1 MTNDREQMTSKFSL
15 RPSAISARM
24 RIRPAER
31 PTRRDDR
38 RTPIPRPENG
48 PMSRPII
55 RLNRPGFT
63 MVELLVVIVIIAL
76 LLALLLPAINGAVRS
91 ARNAAVSAEINQLSQ
106 ALADFKSKYGDYPP
120 SRILLSE
127 NGDYGPTT
135 IPAVV
140 LAGAGQADINS
151 TMLAQR

>member
-24 RIRPAER
+24 KIRPAER

-38 RTPIPRPENG
+38 RAPIPRPENG

-63 MVELLVVIVIIAL
+63 MVELLVVIVVIAL

-120 SRILLSE
+120 SRIMLCE
-127 NGDYGPTT
+127 NGIWPTAST
-135 IPAVV
+135 VNVTTNASE
-140 LAGAGQADINS
+140 ADINLGQ
-151 TMLAQR
+151 LAQ